1 MDVNGKPS
9 QDLDASLRPQTF
21 QFQNPLASE
30 NTRKKFCALYIECL
44 ETLSDTFPE
53 FSKLKGELDRFRSS
67 VFNNAENE
75 DQCIKQWH
83 NGMVQKVTV
92 NGEPTNMYDLSDA
105 HSGEFWANH
114 VPFLSDVDISNVI
127 SSPNFY
133 PESMDVLWEYVNG
146 MNKHARIY
154 NAIPENMFNKI
165 RSTATEYI
173 DKMTR
178 GEMKFSLEDLN
189 LEELKTA
196 GQALTNSFARE
207 DLDQFMSNISGVAR
221 GFNINNLQDVMKM
234 VTDIPGMGDMMRTL
248 NNGGGDG
255 GGGPN
260 IGGLINQL
268 FQNGG
273 QDGQELLKDIDK
285 MFPSNQK

>member
-1 MDVNGKPS
+1 
-9 QDLDASLRPQTF
+9 
-21 QFQNPLASE
+21 
-30 NTRKKFCALYIECL
+30 
-44 ETLSDTFPE
+44 
-53 FSKLKGELDRFRSS
+53 
-67 VFNNAENE
+67 
-75 DQCIKQWH
+75 
-83 NGMVQKVTV
+83 
-92 NGEPTNMYDLSDA
+92 MYDLSDA

-189 LEELKTA
+189 LEELKNA